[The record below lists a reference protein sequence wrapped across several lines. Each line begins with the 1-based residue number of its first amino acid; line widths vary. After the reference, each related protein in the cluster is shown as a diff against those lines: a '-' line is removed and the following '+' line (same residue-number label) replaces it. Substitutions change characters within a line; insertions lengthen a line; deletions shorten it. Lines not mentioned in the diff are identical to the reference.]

1 MLLTMPSAIDQ
12 KRRRALLKAWSS
24 AALLGG
30 TGIAGLIG
38 KALADGATPA
48 IQGIRRHSG
57 AVTVNGVAAQPGLP
71 IRHGDHIVTGA
82 SSEVVYVVGQD
93 AFMQRGQSSVSFAD
107 NAKGILR
114 VISGKLLSVF
124 GKGERNIVTPTATIG
139 IRGTACYI
147 EAEAE
152 RVYFCLCYGEA
163 DLVPSAAPT
172 ERELIRT
179 THHDHPIYIHND
191 MKMPKMMVP
200 ADVINHTDVELILLE
215 SLVGRVPPF
224 EGNPSYY
231 ANPN

>member
-1 MLLTMPSAIDQ
+1 MLPAMPSESDRSH
-12 KRRRALLKAWSS
+12 RRTLLQAWGS

-38 KALADGATPA
+38 RALASDAMPT
-48 IQGIRRHSG
+48 GIRRHSG
-57 AVTVNGVAAQPGLP
+57 TVTINGRAAQPGMP
-71 IRHGDHIVTGA
+71 ILHGDQIVTGA
-82 SSEVVYVVGQD
+82 NSEVIYVVGQD
-93 AFMQRGQSSVSFAD
+93 AFLQRGNSSVDFAD

-124 GKGERNIVTPTATIG
+124 GKGERNLVTPTATIG

-147 EAEAE
+147 EAETE

-163 DLVPSAAPT
+163 DLVPTAAPA

-179 THHDHPIYIHND
+179 AHHDHPLYIYND
-191 MKMPKMMVP
+191 MNMPKMMVP
-200 ADVINHTDVELILLE
+200 AGVINHSDAELVLLE

-224 EGNPSYY
+224 DGNPIPYS
-231 ANPN
+231 NSQ